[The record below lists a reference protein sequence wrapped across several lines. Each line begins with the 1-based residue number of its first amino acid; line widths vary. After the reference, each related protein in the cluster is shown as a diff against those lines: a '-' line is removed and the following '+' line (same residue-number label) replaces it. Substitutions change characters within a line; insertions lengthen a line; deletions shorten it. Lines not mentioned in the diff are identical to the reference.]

1 MSIHDGKRIYEE
13 VTEENAVQK
22 MIERFEKE
30 HGSKVK
36 RIPRT
41 AQHEGNFYMTIIL
54 ENYELLEVT
63 LSPSQ
68 MFVMGRPSINVDVE
82 VY

>member
-1 MSIHDGKRIYEE
+1 MSFTDGKRIYEE
-13 VTEENAVQK
+13 VNEDNAVQK
-22 MIERFEKE
+22 MLERFEKE
-30 HGSKVK
+30 HGSKVR
-36 RIPRT
+36 RIPRQ

-63 LSPSQ
+63 LSPSDV
-68 MFVMGRPSINVDVE
+68 FVFGKPSINVEVE

>member
-1 MSIHDGKRIYEE
+1 MGIHDGKRIYEE
-13 VTEENAVQK
+13 VTEENVLQK
-22 MIERFEKE
+22 MLERFEKE

-36 RIPRT
+36 RIPRQI
-41 AQHEGNFYMTIIL
+41 QHEGNFYMTIIL

-63 LSPSQ
+63 LTPSS
-68 MFVMGRPSINVDVE
+68 FTVFGRPSINVDVE